1 MVTLKPCL
9 FGQGFLFEVIMKL
22 KAELMD
28 ESAVQRALTRISHE
42 IIEKNKGTENLA
54 FLGIKT
60 RGVPLAKII
69 VEKIENIEGVKLP
82 FNELDINHYRDDLT
96 EAHIIPEVTDYP
108 IDFDVT
114 GKDIILVDDVLYTGR
129 TVRAAIEAIFSSGR
143 PSSIQLA
150 ILVDRGHRE
159 LPLRADYVGKNVPT
173 ATTEFISVLLPET
186 DGCTSVKLY
195 SL

>member
-9 FGQGFLFEVIMKL
+9 FGQGFLFEVFMKL

-96 EAHIIPEVTDYP
+96 EAHIIPEVTDHP

-129 TVRAAIEAIFSSGR
+129 TVRAAIEAIFSLGR